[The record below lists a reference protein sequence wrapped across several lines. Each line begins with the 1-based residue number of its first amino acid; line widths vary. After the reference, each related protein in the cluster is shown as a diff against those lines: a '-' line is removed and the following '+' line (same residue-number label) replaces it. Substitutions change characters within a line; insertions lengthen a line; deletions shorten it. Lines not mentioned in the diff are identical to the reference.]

1 MHETLYALWGIGGF
15 MSVLA
20 WKPCCFK
27 CLQEAPETHMQTL
40 AATRKQ
46 LHLTKAESSR
56 LRSFKA
62 PPGVY
67 SMSEYVRNSLVAIVS
82 VPQAIPVCARLPQGP
97 AQTQF
102 RNSQRNQKFNF
113 MGACA
118 LPYYDKQT
126 GEVDHGMSCA
136 GCQLAL
142 EKSIIATRAEE
153 SVFEARDKIY
163 ARDGF
168 LGHFKWLGTRILYPS
183 FDHWVVFDVGFPA
196 FWALLEFHFLLS
208 PHLTGPDQR
217 RLKNVY
223 LKPNIGWWHN
233 TRIDGLELEK
243 TKQLTA
249 MAFEAM
255 PHSNTGTSPLSI
267 ATVIAKMARFEW
279 EIPRIEQ
286 ETRAYQLLEAS
297 ELAPRFLGHVHE
309 NDAS

>member
-1 MHETLYALWGIGGF
+1 
-15 MSVLA
+15 
-20 WKPCCFK
+20 
-27 CLQEAPETHMQTL
+27 MQTL

-168 LGHFKWLGTRILYPS
+168 LGHFKWC
-183 FDHWVVFDVGFPA
+183 
-196 FWALLEFHFLLS
+196 E
-208 PHLTGPDQR
+208 
-217 RLKNVY
+217 
-223 LKPNIGWWHN
+223 
-233 TRIDGLELEK
+233 
-243 TKQLTA
+243 
-249 MAFEAM
+249 
-255 PHSNTGTSPLSI
+255 
-267 ATVIAKMARFEW
+267 
-279 EIPRIEQ
+279 
-286 ETRAYQLLEAS
+286 
-297 ELAPRFLGHVHE
+297 
-309 NDAS
+309 